1 MRRLMLILVC
11 VVLLP
16 APASTESQ
24 DSKAA
29 QIKESAE
36 LLCKLLTLHLQVAE
50 HVRHPKRGL

>member
-1 MRRLMLILVC
+1 MLILVC

-50 HVRHPKRGL
+50 HVRHTKIGL